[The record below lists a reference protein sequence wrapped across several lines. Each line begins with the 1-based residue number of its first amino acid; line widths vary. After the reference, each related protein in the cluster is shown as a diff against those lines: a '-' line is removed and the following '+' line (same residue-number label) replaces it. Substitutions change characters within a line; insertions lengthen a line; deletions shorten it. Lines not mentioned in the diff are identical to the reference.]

1 MNRLV
6 WLCINILKIYS
17 LQLQNFVYGIIID
30 YINEVWRSHKLP
42 IIYVGG
48 EMERYEK
55 VLISENLI
63 SSATAMILNYSDRT
77 K

>member
-1 MNRLV
+1 MKFGDH
-6 WLCINILKIYS
+6 INYL
-17 LQLQNFVYGIIID
+17 
-30 YINEVWRSHKLP
+30 
-42 IIYVGG
+42 YVGG